1 VGINPG
7 QQEPSHIRQAITLS
21 RGPDAR
27 LSGDQVKGAGDVLG
41 ERVWTA
47 LAVFAPPLVSARA

>member
-1 VGINPG
+1 MGINPG

-47 LAVFAPPLVSARA
+47 LAVFAPPLVS